1 MTEKIPVY
9 SCLCLLPLS
18 WIGQKN
24 FLLMLS
30 AGKWPGGDGNDKIKS
45 EQIYVVN
52 SNFNSV
58 SFFMKKY
65 EEKIFLRFEIFIIY
79 IDICIHMLYSMYFLF
94 LTIKGN
100 TNITINKKY
109 LNVDHIRQACRDF
122 TCLVRYSY

>member
-58 SFFMKKY
+58 SLFMKKN
-65 EEKIFLRFEIFIIY
+65 EKIFFYDLK
-79 IDICIHMLYSMYFLF
+79 DS
-94 LTIKGN
+94 
-100 TNITINKKY
+100 
-109 LNVDHIRQACRDF
+109 
-122 TCLVRYSY
+122 

>member
-1 MTEKIPVY
+1 MTERIPVY

-52 SNFNSV
+52 SDFNSV
-58 SFFMKKY
+58 SFPWKCIKEFFFY
-65 EEKIFLRFEIFIIY
+65 DLR
-79 IDICIHMLYSMYFLF
+79 HS
-94 LTIKGN
+94 
-100 TNITINKKY
+100 
-109 LNVDHIRQACRDF
+109 
-122 TCLVRYSY
+122 

>member
-1 MTEKIPVY
+1 MTEKIPPY

-58 SFFMKKY
+58 SSSMKKY
-65 EEKIFLRFEIFIIY
+65 KRNFFYNLK
-79 IDICIHMLYSMYFLF
+79 DS
-94 LTIKGN
+94 
-100 TNITINKKY
+100 
-109 LNVDHIRQACRDF
+109 
-122 TCLVRYSY
+122 

>member
-45 EQIYVVN
+45 EQIHVVN
-52 SNFNSV
+52 SNFCNFNSA
-58 SFFMKKY
+58 SFFMKRY
-65 EEKIFLRFEIFIIY
+65 EGTIFPTNWKILYLHWYIY
-79 IDICIHMLYSMYFLF
+79 
-94 LTIKGN
+94 T
-100 TNITINKKY
+100 Y
-109 LNVDHIRQACRDF
+109 LSFDEYDWR
-122 TCLVRYSY
+122 